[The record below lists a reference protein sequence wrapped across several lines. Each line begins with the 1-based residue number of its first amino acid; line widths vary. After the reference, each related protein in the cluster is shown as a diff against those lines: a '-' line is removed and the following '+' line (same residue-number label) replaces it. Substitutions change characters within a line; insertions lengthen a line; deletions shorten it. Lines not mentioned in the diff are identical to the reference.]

1 METFPHAY
9 VYMQI
14 HVYTQAHMDR
24 HTHTH
29 VHTSAHTRT
38 HAHTHTR
45 THTHTMYLQ
54 RFADQQLQVEYSEGN
69 LLSKMTITISSMLQL
84 PYQVVAVDSVVSV
97 ELAITCNLIM
107 ASPYTQDWSKTS
119 IINIYEHKFIRI
131 NI

>member
-14 HVYTQAHMDR
+14 HVYMQAHIDR
-24 HTHTH
+24 HTCTHACTHTH
-29 VHTSAHTRT
+29 P
-38 HAHTHTR
+38 HAR

-54 RFADQQLQVEYSEGN
+54 HFADQQLQVEYSEGN

-97 ELAITCNLIM
+97 ELAITYNLIM